1 MSLSVLDVAG
11 VVLQNFLSQV
21 AAVQMH
27 IDLCGANVFV
37 AEHGLYGAEVGAP
50 LQQMGGKAVAEG
62 VGADVFGDAGPLCV
76 FLYEDKE
83 ADAAQMAASGGGDE
97 DVVLFPRNDLQP
109 LAHGKP
115 GAEFAYGLS
124 ANGNEALFPPLS
136 VHPYIAVFQKK
147 VADFQRAEFGYPQPA
162 AVEGL
167 NDGPVPLPFGSACVN
182 GANDVFN
189 LFQAEHLGQMLAYL
203 WAFEQCCGVVGDF
216 LFQLQEAVEGAH
228 ATQRAG
234 CAAGRC
240 AFFPHLAGKLVQLFQ
255 GYRAEVYA
263 FVGIIVEQFLQIL
276 AIGIQRVAAI
286 SAFQTQVSDVAL
298 NDVFVYNSTI
308 VYLVFHIFF
317 LTLYR
322 QRYEFIMRIQIIN
335 GPNLNLLGVREPA
348 IYGKRAWEDYLK
360 DLRQR
365 YPNVRIDYYQ
375 SNLEGDIINKIQ
387 EVGFDR
393 DGIVLNAGAYTHTS
407 VAILDAIK
415 SVNTPTI
422 EVHISNVH
430 QREEFRHHSM
440 ISRGCMGVICGFG
453 LDSYRLAIEAILTK
467 SETEE

>member
-1 MSLSVLDVAG
+1 MLLSVLDVAG
-11 VVLQNFLSQV
+11 VVFQDFLTQV

-27 IDLCGANVFV
+27 VYFCGANVFV
-37 AEHGLYGAEVGAP
+37 AEHGLYGTEVGAS

-62 VGADVFGDAGPLCV
+62 VGADVFGDAGLFCV
-76 FLYEDKE
+76 FLDEDKE
-83 ADAAQMAASGGGDE
+83 ADAAEMAASGGGDE
-97 DVVLFPRNDLQP
+97 NVVLFPRNDLQP

-115 GAEFAYGLS
+115 GAELACGLS
-124 ANGNEALFPPLS
+124 ANGDKAFFPSLS
-136 VHPYIAVFQKK
+136 VYSYVAVFQEK
-147 VADFQRAEFGYPQPA
+147 VADFQRAEFGYPQSAP
-162 AVEGL
+162 VEGL
-167 NDGPVPLPFGSACVN
+167 NDGSVPLALGTAGVN
-182 GANDVFN
+182 CANDVFY

-203 WAFEQCCGVVGDF
+203 GAFEQFCGVVGDF

-228 ATQRAG
+228 AAQRTG
-234 CAAGRC
+234 SAACRC
-240 AFFPHLAGKLVQLFQ
+240 AFFPHLAGKLVQLFK
-255 GYRAEVYA
+255 GYCAEVYA
-263 FVGIIVEQFLQIL
+263 FVRIIVEQFLQIL
-276 AIGIQRVAAI
+276 AIGIQRVAAV
-286 SAFQTQVSDVAL
+286 SAFQAQVSDVAL
-298 NDVFVYNSTI
+298 NDVFVYNSTV

-322 QRYEFIMRIQIIN
+322 QRYELIMRIQIIN
-335 GPNLNLLGVREPA
+335 GPNLNLLGVREPG
-348 IYGKRAWEDYLK
+348 IYGKRGWEDYLK
-360 DLRQR
+360 DLRLR
-365 YPNVRIDYYQ
+365 YPDVCIDYYQ
-375 SNLEGDIINKIQ
+375 SNVEGEIINKIQ

>member
-1 MSLSVLDVAG
+1 
-11 VVLQNFLSQV
+11 
-21 AAVQMH
+21 MH
-27 IDLCGANVFV
+27 VDFCGANVFV
-37 AEHGLYGAEVGAP
+37 AEHGLYGAEVGAS
-50 LQQMGGKAVAEG
+50 LQQMGGKTVAEG
-62 VGADVFGDAGPLCV
+62 VGTDVFGDTGPLCV
-76 FLYEDKE
+76 FLDEDKE
-83 ADAAQMAASGGGDE
+83 AEAAQMAASGGGDE
-97 DVVLFPRNDLQP
+97 DVVLFSGNHFQSLS
-109 LAHGKP
+109 HSKP
-115 GAEFAYGLS
+115 GAEFVYGLF
-124 ANGNEALFPPLS
+124 ANGNESLFPSLS
-136 VHPYIAVFQKK
+136 VHSYIAVFQKK
-147 VADFQRAEFGYPQPA
+147 VADFQRAEFGYPQSA
-162 AVEGL
+162 SVEGL
-167 NDGPVPLPFGSACVN
+167 NDGPVPLAFGAACVN
-182 GANDVFN
+182 HSYDVFN
-189 LFQAEHLGQMLAYL
+189 LFQAENLGQMLAYL
-203 WAFEQCCGVVGDF
+203 GTFEQFRGVVWDF

-255 GYRAEVYA
+255 GYCAEVYA

-276 AIGIQRVAAI
+276 AIGIQRVAAV

-440 ISRGCMGVICGFG
+440 ISQGCMGVICGFG

>member
-11 VVLQNFLSQV
+11 VVLQNFLAQV

-27 IDLCGANVFV
+27 IDFCGAYVFV
-37 AEHGLYGAEVGAP
+37 AEHGLYATEVGTS
-50 LQQMGGKAVAEG
+50 LQQMGGKTVAEG
-62 VGADVFGDAGPLCV
+62 VGTDVFGDAGPLCV
-76 FLYEDKE
+76 FLDEDKE

-97 DVVLFPRNDLQP
+97 DVVLFSGNHFQP
-109 LAHGKP
+109 LPHGKP
-115 GAEFAYGLS
+115 GAELVYGLF
-124 ANGNEALFPPLS
+124 ANGNESLFPSLS
-136 VHPYIAVFQKK
+136 VHSYIAVFQKK

-167 NDGPVPLPFGSACVN
+167 DDGPVPLAFGSACVN
-182 GANDVFN
+182 CANDVFN
-189 LFQAEHLGQMLAYL
+189 LFQAEHFGQMLANL

-216 LFQLQEAVEGAH
+216 LFQLQKAVEGAH

-255 GYRAEVYA
+255 GYCAEVYA

>member
-1 MSLSVLDVAG
+1 MKKAAKKLL
-11 VVLQNFLSQV
+11 FLV
-21 AAVQMH
+21 
-27 IDLCGANVFV
+27 CF
-37 AEHGLYGAEVGAP
+37 
-50 LQQMGGKAVAEG
+50 GG
-62 VGADVFGDAGPLCV
+62 
-76 FLYEDKE
+76 
-83 ADAAQMAASGGGDE
+83 
-97 DVVLFPRNDLQP
+97 
-109 LAHGKP
+109 
-115 GAEFAYGLS
+115 FAY
-124 ANGNEALFPPLS
+124 
-136 VHPYIAVFQKK
+136 
-147 VADFQRAEFGYPQPA
+147 
-162 AVEGL
+162 
-167 NDGPVPLPFGSACVN
+167 
-182 GANDVFN
+182 
-189 LFQAEHLGQMLAYL
+189 
-203 WAFEQCCGVVGDF
+203 
-216 LFQLQEAVEGAH
+216 
-228 ATQRAG
+228 
-234 CAAGRC
+234 
-240 AFFPHLAGKLVQLFQ
+240 LAGKLVQLFQ
-255 GYRAEVYA
+255 GYCAEVYA